1 MEDTQQERAIIRK
14 LGNRI
19 QKLRQ
24 ERGISQERLA
34 HLVGISRVY
43 MGYIEQGR
51 SSPAVGKLYRMAKIL
66 RVPLVELFRF

>member
-14 LGNRI
+14 LGSRI
-19 QKLRQ
+19 QQLRQ

-34 HLVGISRVY
+34 NQVGISRVY

-51 SSPAVGKLYRMAKIL
+51 SSPAVGKLYRMAKVL
-66 RVPLVELFRF
+66 HVPFVELFRL